1 MLHLRKLILFS
12 TCMAMIFSF
21 SCSKEIQ
28 KQSTQL
34 DDPGSDNQE
43 KMLLEYQKEGFISPD
58 RYRVIIVVPA
68 EERCDDLNEMRR
80 KARQRAVLSLRKY
93 LMSQDIPVTRNAQAY
108 ILNVVNNHGSL
119 IRHQSSSSSRYCFFF
134 DIKKD
139 NLKYNL
145 DHIEKQ
151 R

>member
-1 MLHLRKLILFS
+1 
-12 TCMAMIFSF
+12 MAMIFSF